1 MTVGVLLDTGWW
13 ESIMAMLRAWAAKF
27 GAVI

>member
-1 MTVGVLLDTGWW
+1 LVTGWW
-13 ESIMAMLRAWAAKF
+13 ESSMAMLRAWAAKF

>member
-1 MTVGVLLDTGWW
+1 VLLVAGWW